1 VSKLSTGFMI
11 VILLVSL
18 LLIEITVSS
27 ALSGSV
33 MSGGTS
39 GSSEEDYQHMVDQVV
54 DGISTYLQIKDQKG
68 KYYNVDGVKK
78 IGKIALWVSPL
89 FSQDIDVSQLTIQL
103 CNGEKVAVLTY
114 SGDAE
119 YLGSNTVFEHP
130 IWDNL
135 TGANF
140 GFIPIID
147 LDGSLVNYNLI
158 NENSDNAYVVFRLP
172 EDMMLVKGDS
182 LTVTLFPSTGI
193 VRTTILE
200 APPPIKSVV
209 TFE

>member
-1 VSKLSTGFMI
+1 MGRLFITGLTGS
-11 VILLVSL
+11 ILLISL
-18 LLIEITVSS
+18 ILIGITVGS
-27 ALSGSV
+27 AIT
-33 MSGGTS
+33 GGTL
-39 GSSEEDYQHMVDQVV
+39 GGTTEQDYQHMVGQVI

-68 KYYNVDGVKK
+68 KYYNIDGVKK
-78 IGKIALWVSPL
+78 IEKIALWVSPL

-103 CNGEKVAVLTY
+103 CDGEKVTVLTY
-114 SGDAE
+114 NGDAE
-119 YLGSNTVFEHP
+119 YLGSHSLFEHP

-140 GFIPIID
+140 GFIPIVD
-147 LDGSLVNYNLI
+147 LDGSLVNYHVI

-172 EDMMLVKGDS
+172 EDMMLVKGES